1 MEKWQKIRSTDGF
14 ELNCYTSRPGQA
26 PTAAV
31 IILQEI
37 FGVNAHIQQVA
48 DRFASAGFLALA
60 PCLFDREATQIEL
73 EYNQQGIAQGRQI
86 KEAVDRFAESDIEAL
101 LSSVEG
107 MKKIVIGYCWG
118 GSLAWRMAGRSSN
131 INAAVSSYGG
141 ELPALKEL
149 QPRCPVLAHFG
160 RQDETIPMAGVEAF
174 ITAQPEIEAHIYD
187 AGHGFNCDHR
197 AQFDENAAR
206 LAHDR
211 TMAFLSSIID

>member
-14 ELNCYTSRPGQA
+14 ELNCYTSRPQQA
-26 PTAAV
+26 PKAAI

-37 FGVNAHIQQVA
+37 FGVNAHIREVA

-86 KEAVDRFAESDIEAL
+86 KEAVDQFAESDIEAL

-118 GSLAWRMAGRSSN
+118 GCSRAAQSWRILDVKIKLFRWQG
-131 INAAVSSYGG
+131 
-141 ELPALKEL
+141 
-149 QPRCPVLAHFG
+149 
-160 RQDETIPMAGVEAF
+160 
-174 ITAQPEIEAHIYD
+174 
-187 AGHGFNCDHR
+187 
-197 AQFDENAAR
+197 
-206 LAHDR
+206 
-211 TMAFLSSIID
+211 